1 MTPERFAQLTTGAD
15 AEIQLDRAAVA
26 IGRIG
31 TPDVGDARPLAQLD
45 ALAHQVRVGLG
56 TDPHPGVLARQIG
69 AVLFDEEGF
78 AGDTEDYY
86 DPLNSCLP
94 AVLERKRGM
103 PILLSLVFMEVGR
116 RSGLAVDGVGAP
128 GHFLVKFSDGV
139 HDRYLDPF
147 NGGQEVPGHHLRA
160 QIRAA
165 LGDAVSTDAYLE
177 PVTKRQILG
186 RILTNLKGSYLR
198 RGDPMGALEAVE
210 YQLAMTP
217 WALDEVKDRGVLLA
231 QLGRH
236 AEALTWLRQ
245 YREHAPADT
254 DMTPL
259 DQLMARLAHRQ
270 GGAGDN

>member
-15 AEIQLDRAAVA
+15 AEIPLARAAVA

-31 TPDVGDARPLAQLD
+31 TPDVGEVHPLAQLD
-45 ALAHQVRVGLG
+45 ALARRVRGGSGDSLNPEAVARRIG
-56 TDPHPGVLARQIG
+56 T
-69 AVLFDEEGF
+69 VLFDEDGF

-128 GHFLVKFSDGV
+128 GHFLVKFRDGV

-147 NGGQEVPGHHLRA
+147 NAGQEVSGDALRS

-165 LGDAVSTDAYLE
+165 LGDGVSTDAYLE
-177 PVTKRQILG
+177 PVTKRQILS
-186 RILTNLKGSYLR
+186 RILANLKGSYLR
-198 RGDPMGALEAVE
+198 RGDPRGALRAVE

-236 AEALTWLRQ
+236 AEALAALRE
-245 YREHAPADT
+245 YREHAPAGT
-254 DMTPL
+254 DMTQL
-259 DQLMARLAHRQ
+259 DQILRRLTHRQ
-270 GGAGDN
+270 EHAGDN